1 MLKGRYGQDTLNWV
15 LIALGILFSMTSILL
30 SSLSPVLYGMLFMLS
45 TLVFVL
51 ALIRIFSRN
60 IPARQRE
67 LNVFMGFIYKIRSW
81 FGRTLGAARVKSQQ
95 RKVYRFFTCPQCS
108 QKLRVPK
115 NKGKVRITCTKCGH
129 SFIKKH
135 ELHTL

>member
-1 MLKGRYGQDTLNWV
+1 
-15 LIALGILFSMTSILL
+15 
-30 SSLSPVLYGMLFMLS
+30 
-45 TLVFVL
+45 
-51 ALIRIFSRN
+51 
-60 IPARQRE
+60 
-67 LNVFMGFIYKIRSW
+67 MGFIYKIRSW

>member
-81 FGRTLGAARVKSQQ
+81 FGRHAWSGKGQKPAAQGLQIFHLPAMLAKAARA
-95 RKVYRFFTCPQCS
+95 
-108 QKLRVPK
+108 QK
-115 NKGKVRITCTKCGH
+115 
-129 SFIKKH
+129 
-135 ELHTL
+135 

>member
-51 ALIRIFSRN
+51 AMIRIFSRN

-129 SFIKKH
+129 SFIKK
-135 ELHTL
+135 T

>member
-15 LIALGILFSMTSILL
+15 LIALGILFSMASILL

-67 LNVFMGFIYKIRSW
+67 LNVFMGFIYKVKSW
-81 FGRTLGAARVKSQQ
+81 FSRTLGAASVQ
-95 RKVYRFFTCPQCS
+95 RRQRRVYRFFTCPQCS

-115 NKGKVRITCTKCGH
+115 NKGKVRIICTKCGH
-129 SFIKKH
+129 SFIKK
-135 ELHTL
+135 T